1 MCYLLMEVSKVEPKM
16 GVFKDIAAALYGAG
30 VAVRN
35 WFYDAKLLKSKQFDL
50 PVVCVG
56 NVAVGGTGKTPT
68 VEFIIRALS
77 SEYTL
82 AVLSRGYKRRTKGY
96 LEVGP
101 NDSFLNVGDEPKQI
115 KRKFPDT
122 VVVVCEDRVA
132 AIERIMEEHPEVNL
146 IVMDDGFQH
155 RHLTPKVNVVLSDYN
170 HPPFQNK
177 MLPAGT
183 LRDNPSQLYRANI
196 LIVTKTPKGMTPIER
211 NIAQKELRPYP
222 YQSIFFTDTKQGE
235 PRPIFSDVAPEGIPR
250 GSKIVALAGIANP
263 DRFFDAV
270 AERYN
275 VVEKIALPD
284 HHAYRIRDIN
294 RLKNRVAEIGKNAI
308 VVTTEKDGVKLTSR
322 KHIPSELQQ
331 RLYVMPVELNFRDGD
346 KAEFVRKLKY
356 EIKSKKL

>member
-1 MCYLLMEVSKVEPKM
+1 MLPSEGGGKNNTEM
-16 GVFKDIAAALYGAG
+16 GVLKEIAAGLYCAG

-35 WFYDAKLLKSKQFDL
+35 WCYDVKLLKSKQFDI

-77 SEYTL
+77 SDYTI

-96 LEVGP
+96 REVNVG
-101 NDSFLNVGDEPKQI
+101 DSFLNVGDEPKQI

-122 VVVVCEDRVA
+122 LVVVCEDRVA
-132 AIERIMEEHPEVNL
+132 AIERIMGEHPEVNL

-155 RHLTPKVNVVLSDYN
+155 RHLLPKVNIVLSDYTL
-170 HPPFQNK
+170 PPFQNK

-235 PRPIFSDVAPEGIPR
+235 PRPIFSDLATEGIPR

-263 DRFFDAV
+263 ERFFEAI
-270 AERYN
+270 AASYN
-275 VVEKIALPD
+275 VVENISFPD
-284 HHAYRIRDIN
+284 HHTYRVRDIN
-294 RLKNRVAEIGKNAI
+294 KLTSRVLEHGENTV

-322 KHIPSELQQ
+322 KHIPEELQK

-346 KAEFVRKLKY
+346 KAEFVQKLKY
-356 EIKSKKL
+356 EIKS